1 MTSRQLRPI
10 RLAAQLI
17 AGAVFGICVFA
28 GATAW
33 LAGSE
38 QPAGQVKLARIEDWP
53 EIKDG
58 VPELVRPKS
67 PASGP
72 LLPSSVAAASVAKQP
87 PSGDAQAAVDPPVEG
102 LSTPVSGPEQH
113 MPSSGQAASDEA
125 VLAQLRSVPAVPSVE
140 IDLVEFEKPSG
151 ISPERSTRGPVI
163 TSLEAPSGAD
173 AGLEDTAENA
183 LKQSAPLP
191 PRRPQVLTPK
201 QRPKQAAKKR
211 DTETS
216 VGQEKQVAPP
226 ETARTDS
233 SPADQDRVRVLGM
246 TLPSGRAIRDCLLE
260 FRC

>member
-1 MTSRQLRPI
+1 MPSRQLRPI

-53 EIKDG
+53 EIKNG

-72 LLPSSVAAASVAKQP
+72 LLPSSVVVAGVAKQP
-87 PSGDAQAAVDPPVEG
+87 PSGDAQPTVDPPVEG
-102 LSTPVSGPEQH
+102 LSTPVSGPEQR
-113 MPSSGQAASDEA
+113 MPSSGQPASDEA

-140 IDLVEFEKPSG
+140 IDLVEFETPSG
-151 ISPERSTRGPVI
+151 ISPKRSTRVI

-173 AGLEDTAENA
+173 AGLEETAENA
-183 LKQSAPLP
+183 LKRSAPLP
-191 PRRPQVLTPK
+191 PRRPQVLTRK
-201 QRPKQAAKKR
+201 QNPKQAAKKR
-211 DTETS
+211 DTEPS

-226 ETARTDS
+226 EAARTDS